1 MDDEGEFSA
10 LRASFGQQLARQP
23 WPIEGDTL
31 VMSSD
36 WNGPKLFGSNVF
48 LNLYQGE
55 KVLVTHRNREGLL
68 YGSVVDAASDRSGW
82 FGGKGC
88 QAAVEVVLPVPLGPA
103 HALSSLP
110 MGPPDIDLPIGAEE
124 DDPEV
129 EAYILRHG
137 IDSAAAQALWELEPG
152 LRSQVIQ
159 SDLTN
164 CRNPSA
170 VLLCRID
177 RVRGTAVPTPAPP
190 RGPKHVPAPP
200 PPQALKAP
208 THQLRSRSPPRRAPV
223 AVQQAPPP
231 PPLPYAAPAPPE
243 AVEDFILEYG
253 LDEKAAQALREVS
266 PEQQSMI
273 IDIELSNCRNP
284 SAVVVSRIQCLGVPT
299 NHVESY
305 IQEFGLDDK
314 CAAELR
320 ALSPIEQQQVI
331 EARPSNA
338 RNPSAVVISRIQ
350 AVRNQVQQG
359 GAVEEYLARNGIEDT
374 VCHMLR
380 ALPPEAQRQI
390 VASDL
395 SNCRNPSAVLI
406 SRIRTIE
413 AQMPPQPPQ
422 RPPPPALAPPQPR
435 PPPAPQAVPP
445 PSTIASSAEAF
456 IQRSGIDAEAAQA
469 LHALPTHLQQEVIQ
483 RGELINCRNPSKVLL
498 SRIRQLGVAV

>member
-231 PPLPYAAPAPPE
+231 PPLPSMPLLLLDWRMALCLAWRMGLCPQNPELLATGSLAIVAEQRPCGLKSAASRARRLCLRRERRLCGGVDEGVQRSVHENLLWVVLLPERQELQPRLATVCRAVCLRRPRDVLLTQRLAKVGPPFE
-243 AVEDFILEYG
+243 TL
-253 LDEKAAQALREVS
+253 
-266 PEQQSMI
+266 P
-273 IDIELSNCRNP
+273 
-284 SAVVVSRIQCLGVPT
+284 
-299 NHVESY
+299 H
-305 IQEFGLDDK
+305 LDDGIHELL
-314 CAAELR
+314 AAWL
-320 ALSPIEQQQVI
+320 QV
-331 EARPSNA
+331 
-338 RNPSAVVISRIQ
+338 
-350 AVRNQVQQG
+350 
-359 GAVEEYLARNGIEDT
+359 
-374 VCHMLR
+374 
-380 ALPPEAQRQI
+380 
-390 VASDL
+390 
-395 SNCRNPSAVLI
+395 
-406 SRIRTIE
+406 
-413 AQMPPQPPQ
+413 
-422 RPPPPALAPPQPR
+422 
-435 PPPAPQAVPP
+435 
-445 PSTIASSAEAF
+445 
-456 IQRSGIDAEAAQA
+456 
-469 LHALPTHLQQEVIQ
+469 
-483 RGELINCRNPSKVLL
+483 
-498 SRIRQLGVAV
+498 